1 MAALSHPG
9 VTAGVVSDPELGAE
23 LLSEKWISREGLMKA
38 LARMR
43 RCRCGLVEALHEEGA
58 LDLRRWREFVCQKMR
73 LPAVELDQVNV
84 DYAAGIRLPAELA
97 LRLGVLAYEQTPLT
111 LKMALCEPL
120 EEGTLRELERVVGG
134 KLSPAVARVD
144 QLRRAQ
150 LAVYGKPLG
159 SSGKPAARP
168 CAGSGQP
175 EPREPQM
182 PSFDAAGCLER
193 VLREAVRRGADA
205 IHLEPGRIRLRLG
218 ARLEE
223 LQSPGEP
230 ELALVR
236 DLVLEQFA
244 IEPDLVAFPHERD
257 GVLQVEGEPIAF
269 RLGTVP
275 CLAGRRV
282 SLERR
287 RKPSALELDA
297 LRATPRAYENLA
309 AALNQSSGTVLLAG
323 PRSSGRSALLFAAMR
338 HLQDPALSL
347 MSVEDAAVPELD
359 GVVQLLRRPELGLT
373 TPVLLRKCAAHQP
386 DVLLARNLDD
396 RHDREAVFRLALGST
411 LTLASMIW
419 GDAASTLAIAAYT
432 ATDPWL
438 PIQALSLVQSQRLL
452 KRLCRACRRPWQPGV
467 EESARFRSALAG
479 SREGAASRDLKAP
492 LTLWEPAGC
501 PECRFTGYRGV
512 ALAAESV
519 LLCERV
525 REALARRVS
534 IAGLRAL
541 LREVGIPSLR
551 QSALHLVLAGDVS
564 LAEALAATPAD
575 QAPDPVS

>member
-9 VTAGVVSDPELGAE
+9 VTAGLVSDPELGAE

-73 LPAVELDQVNV
+73 LPAVELDQVTV
-84 DYAAGIRLPAELA
+84 DYAAGVRLPAELA

-111 LKMALCEPL
+111 LKMALCDPL

-159 SSGKPAARP
+159 SSGKPAAKT
-168 CAGSGQP
+168 CAGIGQP

-193 VLREAVRRGADA
+193 VLREAVRLGADA

-218 ARLEE
+218 RGLAELE
-223 LQSPGEP
+223 SPPEP
-230 ELALVR
+230 ELARVR
-236 DLVLEQFA
+236 DLVLERFSIQ
-244 IEPDLVAFPHERD
+244 PDLVAFPHERD
-257 GVLQVEGEPIAF
+257 GVLQVEGASIAF
-269 RLGTVP
+269 HLGTVP

-287 RKPSALELDA
+287 REPPALDLEA
-297 LRATPRAYENLA
+297 LRATPRAYENMA
-309 AALNQSSGTVLLAG
+309 AAMDQRAGTVLLSG
-323 PRSSGRSALLFAAMR
+323 PRNSGRSALLFAALR
-338 HLQDPALSL
+338 RLQNPALSL
-347 MSVEDAAVPELD
+347 MSVEDAAVPGLD
-359 GVVQLLRRPELGLT
+359 GVVQLLRKPELGLT

-386 DVLLARNLDD
+386 DVVLTRDLDD

-411 LTLASMIW
+411 LTLASMVW

-432 ATDPWL
+432 ATDSWL
-438 PIQALSLVQSQRLL
+438 PVQALSLVQSQRLL

-467 EESARFRSALAG
+467 EESARLRSALAG
-479 SREGAASRDLKAP
+479 SREGAASRDSTAP

-501 PECRFTGYRGV
+501 ADCRWTGHAGV
-512 ALAAESV
+512 TLAVESV

-525 REALARRVS
+525 REALARRALIS
-534 IAGLRAL
+534 GLRAL

-551 QSALHLVLAGDVS
+551 QSALYLALAGEVS
-564 LAEALAATPAD
+564 LAQALASTPAD
-575 QAPDPVS
+575 RAPDPVS